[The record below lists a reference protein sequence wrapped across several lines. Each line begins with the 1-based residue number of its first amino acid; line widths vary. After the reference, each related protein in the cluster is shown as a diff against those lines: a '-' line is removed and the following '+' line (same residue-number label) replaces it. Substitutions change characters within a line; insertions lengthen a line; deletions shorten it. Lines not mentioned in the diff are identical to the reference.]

1 MASKSISL
9 NLSSGGGR
17 QTIPQVSEDTNMEII
32 TIWSNSGSAL
42 DTSVCK
48 AHVYLIRYNDE
59 WPDTD
64 DIYAIFTIDGYDG
77 SGSIAP
83 EPTIIYNNT
92 DITDDVINNW
102 DYNQYEHGWEVG
114 LERAVFPYQ
123 STDYDITLQYQFT
136 TGEII
141 ETTIHVTGDP

>member
-1 MASKSISL
+1 MANKSITL
-9 NLSSGGGR
+9 NLTPGSGR
-17 QTIPQVSEDTNMEII
+17 QTLPQPAADTPVEII
-32 TIWSNSGSAL
+32 TTWSNSGSAA
-42 DTSVCK
+42 DNSICK

-64 DIYAIFTIDGYDG
+64 DISAWFSIDGYDDP
-77 SGSIAP
+77 SIEPP

-102 DYNQYEHGWEVG
+102 VYDSYAHGWEVG
-114 LERAVFPYQ
+114 LERSVFPYQ